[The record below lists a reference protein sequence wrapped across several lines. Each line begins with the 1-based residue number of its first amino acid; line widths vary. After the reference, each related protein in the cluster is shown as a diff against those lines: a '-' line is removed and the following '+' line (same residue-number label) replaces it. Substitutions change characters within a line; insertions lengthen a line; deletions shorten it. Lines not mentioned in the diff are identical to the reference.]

1 MRDHK
6 ISLADLIGTTT
17 GKVTTT
23 ATEMRERER
32 EKKEETKREDE
43 TPGKKDQLIRNSI
56 TGGYSELRLLVFTS
70 FFLPPSN
77 RQTLFSPARTKREN
91 LSRFLSFST
100 PNR

>member
-32 EKKEETKREDE
+32 EETKREDE

-70 FFLPPSN
+70 FFLPSSN